1 MNVHG
6 KRTAPD
12 ALSHIEIGNNAE
24 TERQGGGRLNA
35 MMENRNDNY
44 QTHRSQK
51 SCQSKKKK
59 RLVLVVQVIDDC
71 WKYVTPC

>member
-24 TERQGGGRLNA
+24 TERQGGGEA
-35 MMENRNDNY
+35 
-44 QTHRSQK
+44 
-51 SCQSKKKK
+51 
-59 RLVLVVQVIDDC
+59 
-71 WKYVTPC
+71 